1 MFITLVTGV
10 ITGYLIS
17 IPPLGP
23 ISFSLISKGFHNKIK
38 EGMGIGTGAAFM
50 DFVYCMVAFGGIS
63 LLFSLLPESVLAF
76 YFKNI
81 SLIQIILTYAGCLIV
96 VFYGIRII
104 RTKITYDELES
115 RQFEKITEAKEKAI
129 AVEEKAMEFAKHHHV
144 PVVSKTSLSG
154 LFIMGILLCFSSITL
169 PASWFAVVGYLKGYG
184 LINSSLL
191 DGLFF
196 SIGVFLGTS
205 GWFYTLLKL
214 ITGNKHRIS
223 PSSVNKLNIASGIV
237 LIMLGIFLFAK
248 AAGITFS
255 SL

>member
-1 MFITLVTGV
+1 MIITVVTGV
-10 ITGYLIS
+10 ITGFFIS

-23 ISFSLISKGFHNKIK
+23 ISFSLISKGFNNKVK

-63 LLFSLLPESVLAF
+63 LLFSLLPESVLTF

-81 SLIQIILTYAGCLIV
+81 SLIQIILTYTGCLIV

-104 RTKITYDELES
+104 RTKITYNELES

-129 AVEEKAMEFAKHHHV
+129 AVEEKAKEFAKQHHV
-144 PVVSKTSLSG
+144 PVVSKSSLSG
-154 LFIMGILLCFSSITL
+154 LFIMGILLCLSSITL

-191 DGLFF
+191 DGLYF

-223 PSSVNKLNIASGIV
+223 PSSVNKLNIASGVV

-248 AAGITFS
+248 ASGITIS

>member
-1 MFITLVTGV
+1 MFVTLLTGV
-10 ITGYLIS
+10 ITGYFIS

-23 ISFSLISKGFHNKIK
+23 ISFSLISKGFNNKIK

-50 DFVYCMVAFGGIS
+50 DFAYCMVAFGGIS
-63 LLFSLLPESVLAF
+63 LLFSLLPESVSIF
-76 YFKNI
+76 YSKNI
-81 SLIQIILTYAGCLIV
+81 NLIQIILTYTGCLIV
-96 VFYGIRII
+96 VFYGIRIM
-104 RTKITYDELES
+104 RTKITFEELES
-115 RQFEKITEAKEKAI
+115 RQIEKISEAKEKAI
-129 AVEEKAMEFAKHHHV
+129 EVNEKAKEFAKQHHV
-144 PVVSKTSLSG
+144 PVVSKSSFSA

-169 PASWFAVVGYLKGYG
+169 PASWFSVVGYLKGYG

-191 DGLFF
+191 DGLYF

-223 PSSVNKLNIASGIV
+223 PSSVNKLNIASGVV
-237 LIMLGIFLFAK
+237 LIMLGIFLFVK
-248 AAGITFS
+248 ASGITFS